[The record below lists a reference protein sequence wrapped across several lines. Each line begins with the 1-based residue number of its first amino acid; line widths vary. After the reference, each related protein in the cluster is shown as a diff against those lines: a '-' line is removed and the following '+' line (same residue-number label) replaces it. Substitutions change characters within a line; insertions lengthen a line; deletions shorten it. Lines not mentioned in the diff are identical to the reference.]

1 MEIAVLALGCFWG
14 PEIKFSKID
23 GIIKTEVGYCGGNS
37 SITTY
42 KEVCTG
48 NTNHAEVVKLDF
60 DEKII
65 TYEKILKIF
74 FQIHDPTTL
83 NSQGPDFGT
92 QYRSEIFYLN
102 DNQKMIA
109 EKVLNE
115 VNERLS
121 GKVVTKISLLK
132 NYCPAEE
139 YHQKYLESL
148 HIPGAIFFDIDENS
162 RKDTALPHMLVDQM
176 SWDKIVSNM
185 GIKKNDEIVI
195 YDNSDVIS
203 SCRGWFN
210 FIYYGHDPKLINVLN
225 GGLRKWLKEKKKV
238 TDEISNID
246 KSDYKGSER
255 KDLVKSKQAI
265 DQNID
270 EKIFTLID
278 ARSRERFEG
287 KIPEPRKG
295 LRSGCIKNSFCIP
308 FNDCL
313 NDDKTFKN
321 KDQLKKIFKTSIEN
335 LEQKKIVFSCGS
347 GVTACV
353 LALAYSLIN
362 DKYLPCIYDGS
373 WAEYGLI

>member
-132 NYCPAEE
+132 NYCPAE
-139 YHQKYLESL
+139 
-148 HIPGAIFFDIDENS
+148 
-162 RKDTALPHMLVDQM
+162 
-176 SWDKIVSNM
+176 
-185 GIKKNDEIVI
+185 
-195 YDNSDVIS
+195 
-203 SCRGWFN
+203 
-210 FIYYGHDPKLINVLN
+210 
-225 GGLRKWLKEKKKV
+225 
-238 TDEISNID
+238 
-246 KSDYKGSER
+246 
-255 KDLVKSKQAI
+255 
-265 DQNID
+265 
-270 EKIFTLID
+270 
-278 ARSRERFEG
+278 
-287 KIPEPRKG
+287 
-295 LRSGCIKNSFCIP
+295 
-308 FNDCL
+308 
-313 NDDKTFKN
+313 
-321 KDQLKKIFKTSIEN
+321 
-335 LEQKKIVFSCGS
+335 
-347 GVTACV
+347 
-353 LALAYSLIN
+353 
-362 DKYLPCIYDGS
+362 
-373 WAEYGLI
+373 